1 MNDEL
6 EQRYPLAPAA
16 ALRIHSHVA
25 RHFQPGAGASVAA
38 VSPAVETIETLI
50 NVAFWTSL
58 RREESFTPRISLAIV
73 GPDQVKGP
81 MTFERPVVFA
91 PGTLTRLAPAV
102 ERPGIHL
109 CVTSDNGELTVWGAT
124 SDLPPHCLVFEIVAP
139 GFLVIKESRG
149 DNTGKFVNLAVLQG
163 DELKVTDGTG
173 LVGSDCPE
181 LLTTLL
187 GLESDRHDAPSLN
200 VLIQLAVSMRAHGR
214 GGSLLVVQP
223 QTEDWNQSILQ
234 PMNYAIS
241 PAFGAIESLVKED
254 PAEKMR
260 RRWLEAL
267 GRVVDAIAGLTAV
280 DGATIINYNY
290 ELLGFGAKIVRRE
303 GFERVNQVIV
313 TEPIEGTQAM
323 ITEPAQLGG
332 TRHLSAAQF
341 AHDQRD
347 SIALVASQDG
357 RFTVFGWSPCE
368 QMVHAHR
375 LETLL
380 L

>member
-1 MNDEL
+1 MTDEL

-16 ALRIHSHVA
+16 ANRIHSHVA
-25 RHFQPGAGASVAA
+25 RHLPPGPGAPEPA
-38 VSPAVETIETLI
+38 VSPGIETIETLI

-58 RREESFTPRISLAIV
+58 RREESFTPRISLAYV
-73 GPDQVKGP
+73 TPDQVKGP
-81 MTFERPVVFA
+81 MTFARPVLFA

-109 CVTSDNGELTVWGAT
+109 CVTSDDGELRVWGAT

-149 DNTGKFVNLAVLQG
+149 DGTGKFVNLAVLQG

-187 GLESDRHDAPSLN
+187 GIETDNHSGPALN
-200 VLIQLAVSMRAHGR
+200 VLIQLAVSMREHGR

-223 QTEDWNQSILQ
+223 QTEDWQRSILQ
-234 PMNYAIS
+234 PMNYAVS
-241 PAFGAIESLVKED
+241 PAFAAIENLVKED

-303 GFERVNQVIV
+303 GFERVTQVIV
-313 TEPIEGTQAM
+313 TEPIEGTEAL

-347 SIALVASQDG
+347 AIALVASQDG
-357 RFTVFGWSPCE
+357 RFTVFGWSQCE